1 MIHIK
6 KQRPSQEI
14 VNKVNEIKRS
24 KEWKAISADDTKAIR
39 AQFDLLPKDK
49 IRECLLKEQH
59 YLCAYCMKRIENE
72 GLHTTIEHW
81 HPLSKYKDEALDYGN
96 MLGVCDGG
104 KGVALSEGTHR
115 ILCCDAC
122 KEDET
127 EMALN
132 PMNWQQ
138 MQLIKYT
145 KSGEIYT
152 DPEDEKL
159 EDDIN
164 YKLRLN
170 GKLDSDGNLIADTST
185 QLLKGRRDAY
195 EECQSFFEQLNRMGK
210 CSSNMVKK
218 KIEEIESREKMP
230 EFAGVTLFFLKKK
243 YRELERRG
251 L

>member
-24 KEWKAISADDTKAIR
+24 LEWKAISANDTKAIR

-81 HPLSKYKDEALDYGN
+81 YPLSKYKDEALDYGN

-104 KGVALSEGTHR
+104 KKANLSEGMHR
-115 ILCCDAC
+115 ILCCDAY
-122 KEDET
+122 KGDEA
-127 EMALN
+127 EMTLN
-132 PMNWQQ
+132 PKNEQQ
-138 MQLIKYT
+138 MRLIKYT
-145 KSGEIYT
+145 KNGEIYT

-170 GKLDSDGNLIADTST
+170 GKLDSEGNLIADTST

-195 EECQSFFEQLNRMGK
+195 QKCESFL
-210 CSSNMVKK
+210 
-218 KIEEIESREKMP
+218 II
-230 EFAGVTLFFLKKK
+230 
-243 YRELERRG
+243 
-251 L
+251 